1 MKQGAKSISLCGFF
15 SLVQANHSA
24 GVICMAIVYLFTLP
38 PVGIEAIEKPHMG
51 NIIFYYT
58 QQLRF

>member
-1 MKQGAKSISLCGFF
+1 MCITLRS
-15 SLVQANHSA
+15 
-24 GVICMAIVYLFTLP
+24 YTPTLP